1 MSAVICDIDGTLVF
15 GGKPIQKTIDYIKE
29 LDQRYQ
35 IFVVTARPSSRREE
49 TTAMLKEFG
58 VPFHRL
64 IMNDTGISH
73 KDGLESKRT
82 AAESILFVQRVVVA
96 IDNDLDARKV
106 YASLKIKTLDP
117 RKILPR

>member
-1 MSAVICDIDGTLVF
+1 MSAVICDIDGTILF
-15 GGKPIQKTIDYIKE
+15 GKRPIQRTIDYLKE

-35 IFVVTARPSSRREE
+35 IFIVTARPSSRREE
-49 TTAMLKEFG
+49 TIKTLKELD

-64 IMNDTGISH
+64 IMNDTGNSH

-96 IDNDLDARKV
+96 IDNDLGARRV